1 MKVSTGH
8 NEKVSGT
15 HHTHALFL
23 DNLKHS
29 WSVWTD
35 WIGLKKDT
43 KTEREFLDKKTIAYF
58 V

>member
-35 WIGLKKDT
+35 K